1 MTVEQ
6 NKALKRRICD
16 EIWNK
21 GNLNLIPE
29 LVGSSWSSGRF
40 KGPAGFRQMVS
51 NLRTALPD
59 LRITIDNLVG
69 EGDLVSYHSTLQ
81 GTFKGK
87 FGDDEPTGRIVN
99 FETAYCDRFADGK
112 WVEMVWGVS
121 PTAELF
127 RQMGINQPASKEANI
142 AVVRRFLDGFDKGDG
157 SVIGE
162 LTDPGFVHHAIG
174 RGLDMDRE
182 ALRRSMSSPSFP
194 DEVLTIEDIVADGDK
209 VAVRTT
215 NSGTHKGQV
224 GNVAPTG
231 NKVKFSE
238 FVIFHLKN
246 GRITEDWSLIDR
258 LAMFQQIGAL
268 PPTGDIGK
276 K

>member
-6 NKALKRRICD
+6 NKALKHRICD
-16 EIWNK
+16 EIWNE
-21 GNLNLIPE
+21 GNLDLIPE
-29 LVGSSWSSGRF
+29 LVAPSWSSGRF
-40 KGPAGFRQMVS
+40 KGPDGFREMVS
-51 NLRTALPD
+51 SLRTAFPD

-69 EGDLVSYHSTLQ
+69 EGDMVSYHSTLQ

-87 FGDDEPTGRIVN
+87 FGDNEPTARTVN
-99 FETAYCDRFADGK
+99 FKTAYCDRFADGK

-127 RQMGINQPASKEANI
+127 QQMGISSPTSKDHNV
-142 AVVRRFLDGFDKGDG
+142 AVVRSFLEGVDKGND
-157 SVIGE
+157 SIIAE
-162 LTDPGFVHHAIG
+162 LTSPGFVHHAVG

-194 DEVLTIEDIVADGDK
+194 DEVITIEDIVADGDK
-209 VAVRTT
+209 VAIRTT

-258 LAMFQQIGAL
+258 LGMFQQIGAL
-268 PPTGDIGK
+268 PPTSEIGK